1 MVRDARR
8 RRSSTRAELHGETAF
23 CYLRDAGA
31 GRSRTCAAFAKLRFL
46 HRRGNLEDLFLKLT
60 GREMRDDCRALPR
73 RAVSAISWRWIA
85 VWRRNYLVWKK
96 LAAECVL
103 GNIIEPLF
111 YLVGFGMGFGA
122 MVPEVEGVKY
132 IAFLAG
138 GTICYST
145 MLAASFEAL
154 YSGFARMHVQRT
166 WEGILNAP
174 VSLEDV
180 VFAEWVWAAS
190 KSFLSGTAVLVVAVA
205 LGLAQSWTMV
215 LILPL
220 AFLIGL
226 TFAGMG
232 LIMTAMAK
240 SLRLLH
246 VLVHAGAD
254 ADDAA
259 LRRVL
264 PARQHA
270 RLAAGDR
277 QRAAAHARDRARPP
291 AAARPLAR
299 GRRCCT
305 SRCCWPT
312 ASPGSTS
319 RSCCSAAAR

>member
-1 MVRDARR
+1 VNA
-8 RRSSTRAELHGETAF
+8 
-23 CYLRDAGA
+23 
-31 GRSRTCAAFAKLRFL
+31 
-46 HRRGNLEDLFLKLT
+46 
-60 GREMRDDCRALPR
+60 ALPIS
-73 RAVSAISWRWIA
+73 RAWFA

-96 LAAECVL
+96 LAAESVL

-111 YLVGFGMGFGA
+111 YLVGFGFGLGA
-122 MVPEVEGVKY
+122 MVPEVEGVRY

-190 KSFLSGTAVLVVAVA
+190 KSFLSGTAVLVVAAA

-215 LILPL
+215 FILPL

-226 TFAGMG
+226 TFAGLG

-240 SLRLLH
+240 SYDFFMYWFTLALTPMMLLCGVFYPLQNMPGWLQAVASALPLTHAIELGRPLLLGRWPESPLLH
-246 VLVHAGAD
+246 VVVLLAYGIGGFAI
-254 ADDAA
+254 A
-259 LRRVL
+259 LSLFRK
-264 PARQHA
+264 
-270 RLAAGDR
+270 RLM
-277 QRAAAHARDRARPP
+277 
-291 AAARPLAR
+291 
-299 GRRCCT
+299 
-305 SRCCWPT
+305 S
-312 ASPGSTS
+312 
-319 RSCCSAAAR
+319 